1 MRPLGFLVC
10 PHLSNEVAWA
20 LVKVDGSFDAIYHQR
35 AQGIVVHVVSLPALP
50 DIEAK
55 PTRGYWTRGINP

>member
-1 MRPLGFLVC
+1 LRVVEERQVMRHAV
-10 PHLSNEVAWA
+10 
-20 LVKVDGSFDAIYHQR
+20 I
-35 AQGIVVHVVSLPALP
+35 LPALP